1 MDTKQLQD
9 LFGEFLQ
16 ALGLHRPDQV
26 PTGFSITLSELFA
39 LMALATMAPMSQQV
53 LAEHLHLE
61 KSTVSRLI
69 RHLERRGWVKRM
81 RDLHDTRMFRLHLSE
96 EGHEAAVRLAKSLT
110 ERHELLLAELKPDE
124 QEALAYGLS
133 ALIRVTSVHLSGC
146 DPTWLMKGMTLWI
159 DCDQVNELHAK
170 LEAAGATIITP
181 PYDGPFGWTFVFVDP
196 DGYRLT
202 ANENPWDRF
211 PLGGRPQRQ

>member
-16 ALGLHRPDQV
+16 ALGLHRPDQM
-26 PTGFSITLSELFA
+26 PTGFSITLSEMFA
-39 LMALATMAPMSQQV
+39 LMELAAGAPMSQQV

-69 RHLERRGWVKRM
+69 KHLEQRGWVKRV

-96 EGHEAAVRLAKSLT
+96 AGHEQACRLARSLA
-110 ERHELLLAELKPDE
+110 ERHQRLLAALKPDE

-133 ALIRVTSVHLSGC
+133 ALVRALRTV
-146 DPTWLMKGMTLWI
+146 
-159 DCDQVNELHAK
+159 
-170 LEAAGATIITP
+170 
-181 PYDGPFGWTFVFVDP
+181 
-196 DGYRLT
+196 
-202 ANENPWDRF
+202 
-211 PLGGRPQRQ
+211 

>member
-26 PTGFSITLSELFA
+26 PTGFSISLSEMFA
-39 LMALATMAPMSQQV
+39 LMALVAGAPMSQQV

-69 RHLERRGWVKRM
+69 KHLEQRGWVKRV
-81 RDLHDTRMFRLHLSE
+81 RDLHDTRMFRLHLSD
-96 EGHEAAVRLAKSLT
+96 EGHEAAARLAKSLT
-110 ERHELLLAELKPDE
+110 ERHQRLLAELKPDE

-133 ALIRVTSVHLSGC
+133 ALVRALRSV
-146 DPTWLMKGMTLWI
+146 
-159 DCDQVNELHAK
+159 
-170 LEAAGATIITP
+170 
-181 PYDGPFGWTFVFVDP
+181 
-196 DGYRLT
+196 
-202 ANENPWDRF
+202 
-211 PLGGRPQRQ
+211 

>member
-26 PTGFSITLSELFA
+26 PTGFSITLSEMFA

-69 RHLERRGWVKRM
+69 QHLEQRGWVKRM

-133 ALIRVTSVHLSGC
+133 ALIRALRTV
-146 DPTWLMKGMTLWI
+146 
-159 DCDQVNELHAK
+159 
-170 LEAAGATIITP
+170 
-181 PYDGPFGWTFVFVDP
+181 
-196 DGYRLT
+196 
-202 ANENPWDRF
+202 
-211 PLGGRPQRQ
+211 